1 MLIEQHEAA
10 HQQLAEAQRQLAQ
23 AQAELESLTLATG
36 ALDEDRGN
44 LKNKVAE
51 LQAAVDRLT
60 NMLWGRRSEKR
71 PDKNQQTLFD
81 LQPTPDELAEQRK
94 AILDAEK
101 LSDQA
106 KRKLLDELLKR
117 QLKRRLKQLEIR
129 GREEFP
135 RTWSVASSSW
145 TLTRTPSKVWNC

>member
-71 PDKNQQTLFD
+71 VNRTNQH
-81 LQPTPDELAEQRK
+81 
-94 AILDAEK
+94 
-101 LSDQA
+101 
-106 KRKLLDELLKR
+106 
-117 QLKRRLKQLEIR
+117 
-129 GREEFP
+129 
-135 RTWSVASSSW
+135 SSICS
-145 TLTRTPSKVWNC
+145 